1 MQFDA
6 KILTSIGLHLEQ
18 ARLARR
24 LKQSELAERAG
35 VTRQTIGKIESG
47 QSVQSKNLIKAIWAL
62 GLDEALCQALAP
74 ENDTLARSMAFGS
87 LPKKIRSKWDQA
99 DEKGEF

>member
-1 MQFDA
+1 M
-6 KILTSIGLHLEQ
+6 SIGLHLEQ

-47 QSVQSKNLIKAIWAL
+47 QSVNSENLMKIIWAL
-62 GLDEALCQALAP
+62 GLDEVLCQALSP
-74 ENDTLARSMAFGS
+74 ENDTLARSLAFGS
-87 LPKKIRSKWDQA
+87 LPKRIRSNKNQA